1 MVSIEH
7 GQAVFFIPFKRYRFQ
22 MDSIEQLVMDTV
34 TEQMTKRQHLE
45 VTSKQLLRLLT
56 SVSGY
61 CAARLMVVNKLD
73 SWLQNPKVGN
83 HTLSLY
89 IYIYTGVCTV

>member
-1 MVSIEH
+1 
-7 GQAVFFIPFKRYRFQ
+7 

-89 IYIYTGVCTV
+89 IYKCLYSVIICYFLDKHIVINTNL